1 METVSC
7 KIELIACF
15 ALVCRTCNKVY
26 NIRCPIHSS
35 HNTPDLSYPGD
46 WDSYAMK
53 SFPDVVQLCKSSI
66 PGKKYGV
73 AAKQH
78 IPVGTWIGP
87 YEGKQINPDEINP
100 NMDSSYLWEV

>member
-1 METVSC
+1 
-7 KIELIACF
+7 
-15 ALVCRTCNKVY
+15 
-26 NIRCPIHSS
+26 
-35 HNTPDLSYPGD
+35 
-46 WDSYAMK
+46 MK

-87 YEGKQINPDEINP
+87 YEGKKINPDEVNP
-100 NMDSSYLWEV
+100 NMDSSYLWEVRCLKNYNEYSLGESTRG

>member
-1 METVSC
+1 
-7 KIELIACF
+7 
-15 ALVCRTCNKVY
+15 
-26 NIRCPIHSS
+26 
-35 HNTPDLSYPGD
+35 
-46 WDSYAMK
+46 MK

-87 YEGKQINPDEINP
+87 YEGKRINPDEVNP
-100 NMDSSYLWEV
+100 NMDSSYLWEVWDQNKNYMFV